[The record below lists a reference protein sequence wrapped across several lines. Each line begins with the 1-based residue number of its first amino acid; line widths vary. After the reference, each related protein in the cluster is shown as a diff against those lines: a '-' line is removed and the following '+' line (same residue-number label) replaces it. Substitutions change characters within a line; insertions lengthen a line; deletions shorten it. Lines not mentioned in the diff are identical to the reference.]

1 MPRPRILLA
10 ELIAFASLFPVI
22 AHAQQWPF
30 GYGVPIGV
38 EQARK
43 TADAALA
50 EARKN
55 GWNVAAAV
63 VDPSGVLVFY
73 EKMDGTQV
81 ASAHVAVEKARSS
94 AQFRRPTKTFED
106 AVNGGRPNILGLPGA
121 IPLEGGLPLVVGGRI
136 IGAIGVSGATSQQ
149 DGICAKA
156 GAEVLGPLPVIPA
169 ASAAATTSPAP
180 GATPSEPSKK

>member
-1 MPRPRILLA
+1 MQRMRITFA
-10 ELIAFASLFPVI
+10 ALIAVVLPPPTAR
-22 AHAQQWPF
+22 AQQWPF
-30 GYGVPIGV
+30 GYGAPIGV

-43 TADAALA
+43 SVAGAVT
-50 EARKN
+50 EAKKS

-81 ASAHVAVEKARSS
+81 GSAHVAIEKARSS
-94 AQFRRPTKTFED
+94 AQFRRPTKLFED

-136 IGAIGVSGATSQQ
+136 IGAIGISGATSQQ
-149 DGICAKA
+149 DGVCAKA
-156 GAEVLGPLPVIPA
+156 GAEVLGPLPVVPA
-169 ASAAATTSPAP
+169 APAATA
-180 GATPSEPSKK
+180 ATPAVPPVKK

>member
-1 MPRPRILLA
+1 MRRSRILLA
-10 ELIAFASLFPVI
+10 QVVAFASLFPVI
-22 AHAQQWPF
+22 ARAQQWPF
-30 GYGVPIGV
+30 GYGAPIGV

-81 ASAHVAVEKARSS
+81 ASAHVAVAKARSS

-106 AVNGGRPNILGLPGA
+106 AV
-121 IPLEGGLPLVVGGRI
+121 
-136 IGAIGVSGATSQQ
+136 
-149 DGICAKA
+149 K
-156 GAEVLGPLPVIPA
+156 
-169 ASAAATTSPAP
+169 
-180 GATPSEPSKK
+180 